1 MAHKKRIELSRN
13 FADYLSNQPE
23 KGMGYQIVDVI
34 LKNGDVLV
42 DRIILNSE
50 FLELKPSD
58 EIKLDDINKIVL
70 K

>member
-1 MAHKKRIELSRN
+1 MVHKKRLRLSIE
-13 FADYLSNQPE
+13 FVDYLSEQPE

-34 LKNGDVLV
+34 LKNGGVLV

-50 FLELKPSD
+50 FLELKTSD
-58 EIKLDDINKIVL
+58 EIKLDDINKIVV